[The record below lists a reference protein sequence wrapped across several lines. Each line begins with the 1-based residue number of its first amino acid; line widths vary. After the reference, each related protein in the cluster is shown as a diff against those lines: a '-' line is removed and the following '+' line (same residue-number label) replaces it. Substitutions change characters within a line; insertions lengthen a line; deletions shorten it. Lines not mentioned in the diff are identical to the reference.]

1 MFSRQAVTVPLLLLV
16 LVVILTLGSCAKL
29 GDGPQT
35 ARSDDVNL
43 GVGYVVLAQVRLM
56 AADALK
62 GGLISKTE
70 AQGMLALT
78 DTARS
83 TLDIARDA
91 YLHGSPDAA
100 KRGMEIADLILLQ
113 LKRDLEARIAKKAK
127 EKK

>member
-29 GDGPQT
+29 GEPQS

>member
-1 MFSRQAVTVPLLLLV
+1 MFSRQTVTIPLLLLV
-16 LVVILTLGSCAKL
+16 LVVILTLGSCAKP
-29 GDGPQT
+29 DGPQT
-35 ARSDDVNL
+35 AQSETINL

-62 GGLISKTE
+62 GGLITKSE

-83 TLDIARDA
+83 TLDVARDA
-91 YLHGSPDAA
+91 HLRGEPNAA

-113 LKRDLEARIAKKAK
+113 LKRDLEARIAKQAK